1 MLSDLERLGLRRGN
15 WTFLPVV
22 PRRIEFAA
30 AVRQRLLALRP
41 ARVAVELPREGGAP
55 LLEALSKLPRISV
68 LVSRRM
74 RGGGEFGEED
84 RPDVYAVVE
93 PGDALTEA
101 CRTALEMGAELTLI
115 GSAARALPQRR
126 DIYPD
131 AAALGFIS
139 YERYA
144 ELYLRQPPPPAPE
157 GSGGWEAAARLA
169 RLDRG
174 TETAVV
180 MRLAS
185 FAEMLPLLG
194 EEFPPDEDETPRQ
207 VLRGSP
213 VAPSSLGDITEDC
226 PWLQERYEEWRVSSP
241 SEEAARMPDRR
252 LWLNGLWNEA
262 EVNYRAF
269 YGGELAPWQRR
280 QTARFL
286 NRLVRAGG
294 LLAPSLFDL
303 VAAAR
308 GVIDDNFAYELWR
321 LGTSYSHQQIG
332 AEDDALQLSAED
344 VFPDTR
350 RLRLRQRYERE
361 KRRLAPRAWKR
372 RPGRAPELWAA
383 QLGGDAICSYPPED
397 VVIED
402 YGRFLRQKAVTML
415 GEERS
420 RVEPFSTSLLDGI
433 DVRETIRRWHEGR
446 IYVRETEKLTGE
458 AGAVVVIFDEDREN
472 RYSWLTTWLG
482 EHSNESDMA
491 FYSTPPFDNLVGP
504 GIGRAEYGGFLM
516 TMPPGRMAD
525 VWSDPDYDL
534 AETKPERLLLA
545 AIDYSLERHV
555 VYVAARPPRARMRQI
570 AGLLGRQILYIPL
583 GALSPEKLRKIR
595 VLHVLD
601 SHERR
606 RIASRYI
613 W

>member
-1 MLSDLERLGLRRGN
+1 M
-15 WTFLPVV
+15 
-22 PRRIEFAA
+22 
-30 AVRQRLLALRP
+30 
-41 ARVAVELPREGGAP
+41 
-55 LLEALSKLPRISV
+55 EALEDLPRISV
-68 LVSRRM
+68 LCTRSAVDSDETEAQER
-74 RGGGEFGEED
+74 
-84 RPDVYAVVE
+84 DVYAVIE

-101 CRTALEMGAELTLI
+101 CRTAVELGAELVLI
-115 GSAARALPQRR
+115 GSADRTLAQRR
-126 DIYPD
+126 EVYPD
-131 AAALGFIS
+131 SAALGAIS
-139 YERYA
+139 YEQYS
-144 ELYLRQPPPPAPE
+144 EHYLRQPPPPEPRGA
-157 GSGGWEAAARLA
+157 GGWEAAARLA
-169 RLDRG
+169 RLDPEA
-174 TETAVV
+174 ETAVV
-180 MRLAS
+180 LRLAS

-194 EEFPPDEDETPRQ
+194 AESLPAAERPREI
-207 VLRGSP
+207 LRRAL

-226 PWLQERYEEWRVSSP
+226 PWLQEHYEQWRASIP
-241 SEEAARMPDRR
+241 AGDFAAAPDRQV
-252 LWLNGLWNEA
+252 WLNELWNEA
-262 EVNYRAF
+262 EDNYRAIH
-269 YGGELAPWQRR
+269 GGELAPWQRR
-280 QTARFL
+280 QAVRFV
-286 NRLVRAGG
+286 NRLARASS
-294 LLAPSLFDL
+294 LVAPSLFDL

-308 GVIDDNFAYELWR
+308 GVVDDNFAYELWR
-321 LGTSYSHQQIG
+321 LGASYSHQQLN
-332 AEDDALQLSAED
+332 AEDDALHLSAED

-372 RPGRAPELWAA
+372 RPERDPELWAA

-397 VVIED
+397 IVIED
-402 YGRFLRQKAVTML
+402 YGRLLRQKAVTML

-420 RVEPFSTSLLDGI
+420 RVEPFSTSLLDGV

-472 RYSWLTTWLG
+472 RYPWLTTWLG

-525 VWSDPDYDL
+525 VWTDPDYDF
-534 AETKPERLLLA
+534 AETKAERLLLA

-570 AGLLGRQILYIPL
+570 AGLLNRQILYIPL

-606 RIASRYI
+606 NIAARYI

>member
-1 MLSDLERLGLRRGN
+1 MFSEAERLGLRRGR

-30 AVRQRLLALRP
+30 VVRQRLLELRP
-41 ARVAVELPREGGAP
+41 ERVAVELPWNGREP
-55 LLEALSKLPRISV
+55 LLDALAHLPRISMLFRFN
-68 LVSRRM
+68 LVY
-74 RGGGEFGEED
+74 GDEDPGETED
-84 RPDVYAVVE
+84 LDMLAAVE

-101 CRTALEMGAELTLI
+101 CRTALELGADLAFI
-115 GSAARALPQRR
+115 GSSGKPLNERR
-126 DIYPD
+126 ELYPD
-131 AAALGFIS
+131 PAALTVIS

-144 ELYLRQPPPPAPE
+144 EMYLRQPPPPEAE
-157 GSGGWEAAARLA
+157 GSGGWEAAARLEP
-169 RLDRG
+169 LDRQ
-174 TETAVV
+174 TNTVV
-180 MRLAS
+180 VLRLSS
-185 FAEMLPLLG
+185 FAEMLLLG
-194 EEFPPDEDETPRQ
+194 DAQAPPDS
-207 VLRGSP
+207 GSP
-213 VAPSSLGDITEDC
+213 RGILHAAPLSPSCLGDVTEDC
-226 PWLQERYEEWRVSSP
+226 PWLQERYEQWRLPVS
-241 SEEAARMPDRR
+241 ARGVEGVPDRR
-252 LWLNGLWNEA
+252 LWLNELWKEA
-262 EVNYRAF
+262 IDNYRAI

-286 NRLVRAGG
+286 EKLVRAGG
-294 LLAPSLFDL
+294 LVAPSLFDL

-308 GVIDDNFAYELWR
+308 GVVDDNFAYEVWR
-321 LGTSYSHQQIG
+321 LGASYSHQHMDLDEDWLEAR
-332 AEDDALQLSAED
+332 AEH
-344 VFPDTR
+344 VFPRTR
-350 RLRLRQRYERE
+350 QLRLRQRYELE

-372 RPGRAPELWAA
+372 RPARAPGLWAA
-383 QLGGDAICSYPPED
+383 QIGGDAICSYPPED

-402 YGRFLRQKAVTML
+402 YGRSLRQRAVTLL

-420 RVEPFSTSLLDGI
+420 RVEPFSASLLDGI

-446 IYVRETEKLTGE
+446 IYVRETEKMTGE
-458 AGAVVVIFDEDREN
+458 AGAVVVVFDEDRDN
-472 RYSWLTTWLG
+472 RYPWLTTWLG

-525 VWSDPDYDL
+525 VWTDPDYDF

-545 AIDYSLERHV
+545 AIDYSLERRV
-555 VYVAARPPRARMRQI
+555 VYVAAKPPRPKLRQI
-570 AGLLGRQILYIPL
+570 AASLNRQILYIPL
-583 GALSPEKLRKIR
+583 GALPPEKLRKIR

-601 SHERR
+601 SRERR